1 MAVEKAPVVEKAPA
15 VNTAKLNTSIGQL
28 AEYVQDL
35 AKRTDSNPGGV
46 LLAESYINEL
56 NNADKQ
62 QARWRRIYYNLRGY
76 VLVASALIT
85 GLTAFN
91 LHGSLAF
98 GFRVATVT
106 LSALVTVVAGLLELL
121 QVNNRW
127 RLYRQLRTTLESLGW
142 QTAVQRNAAPGALLA
157 KLGSGFIKA
166 MNTFELHYTSQVAA
180 SADGGSG
187 ESSTDQSGE
196 SRAKKGKKT
205 STSGSPK

>member
-1 MAVEKAPVVEKAPA
+1 MTVEKAPVVEQAPA
-15 VNTAKLNTSIGQL
+15 VNKVKPNTSIGEL
-28 AEYVQDL
+28 GDYVQEL
-35 AKRTDSNPGGV
+35 AKRSSDPGGV
-46 LLAESYINEL
+46 LLAESYVAEL

-85 GLTAFN
+85 GLTAFD

-106 LSALVTVVAGLLELL
+106 LSALVTVVTGLLELL

-127 RLYRQLRTTLESLGW
+127 RLYRQLRATLESLAW
-142 QTAVQRNAAPGALLA
+142 QIAAQGDGSPGALVA
-157 KLGSGFIKA
+157 KLGNGFIKA
-166 MNTFELHYTSQVAA
+166 MNTFELHYTSQVATFA
-180 SADGGSG
+180 DAGGGEVSTDLSAD
-187 ESSTDQSGE
+187 
-196 SRAKKGKKT
+196 SRTEKEKKT